1 MKRNRWLILMGI
13 AVLGI
18 TSASAQNDWD
28 FDDIYNNQKQV
39 QEQRK
44 AISAREKAER
54 ERLAR
59 ERRQRE
65 EEWARANRE
74 NSRYAYDNYE
84 DEYDQEDYY
93 DDPSDRDI
101 DAYNRRG
108 NANDS
113 LSRRSVRRGNNTSK
127 QYASRERG
135 SDYKTRSRSSR
146 GRYTDRIARFH
157 DPSTIVV
164 QRGNSIVIYTDED
177 YYGCGY
183 NCDQCSYYGGGDV
196 NIYFGVGCGSCGYGC
211 GSNYYGGYPSYYPG
225 YYSSYY
231 PWYSP
236 WYGDPYWYYVWY
248 GPSYPRYRRH
258 GWWGYSSWGWG
269 WGSAWDYYSNP
280 YYAWHNGY
288 RQGFIDG
295 YYSGYY
301 GSYGYDPYVGSYYR
315 SVNRTP
321 NGRRNNEYYG
331 AAGNS
336 SRNNGGSVTTAS
348 SVNQQLSDRETRRLE
363 AVNETR
369 GNYWTEN
376 ANRVTDNTSY
386 NPREYRPSRS
396 GNARGS
402 YGEDSRGNNSRVSS
416 DSGTRRRNE
425 SVTERPARRGSYD
438 GTTQQRI
445 DRSQQR
451 IEQREV
457 PSRSQRSQYESYQP
471 QRRGTYD
478 TPSEPRRSTSS
489 SQQTI
494 QQHRSFDSG
503 SSSQSS
509 GSSSSRGS
517 YDGGGSSSTTSRGRR

>member
-13 AVLGI
+13 AALAM

-54 ERLAR
+54 ERIAK

-74 NSRYAYDNYE
+74 NSRYANDNYE
-84 DEYDQEDYY
+84 DEYDQDEYY
-93 DDPSDRDI
+93 DDSSDRDI

-108 NANDS
+108 DAKDS
-113 LSRRSVRRGNNTSK
+113 SSGRSIKRGSNTSK

-135 SDYKTRSRSSR
+135 RSYKNRSRSSR
-146 GRYTDRIARFH
+146 GYYADRIARFH
-157 DPSTIVV
+157 DPATIVIEN
-164 QRGNSIVIYTDED
+164 GNSIVIYTDDD
-177 YYGCGY
+177 YYGYGY
-183 NCDQCSYYGGGDV
+183 DYDQYYSGGGDI
-196 NIYFGVGCGSCGYGC
+196 NIYLGVGSGYGYGY
-211 GSNYYGGYPSYYPG
+211 GSSYYGGYPG
-225 YYSSYY
+225 YYY

-236 WYGDPYWYYVWY
+236 WYSDPFWYSAWY
-248 GPSYPRYRRH
+248 GPYYSRYRRY

-269 WGSAWDYYSNP
+269 WGSSWGYYSDP
-280 YYAWHNGY
+280 YYAWNSGY
-288 RQGFIDG
+288 HQGFVDG

-301 GSYGYDPYVGSYYR
+301 GSGYGYDPYVGSYYH

-331 AAGNS
+331 GSYNS
-336 SRNNGGSVTTAS
+336 SRNNNSSVTSTAS
-348 SVNQQLSDRETRRLE
+348 SNRQLSDREARRIE
-363 AVNETR
+363 AINETR

-376 ANRVTDNTSY
+376 TNRVTDNTAY
-386 NPREYRPSRS
+386 NPRDYRPSRS

-402 YGEDSRGNNSRVSS
+402 YGEDSRTNNSRVST
-416 DSGTRRRNE
+416 DEPMRHRTEGI
-425 SVTERPARRGSYD
+425 TERPARRGTYEE
-438 GTTQQRI
+438 TTPQRI

-451 IEQREV
+451 IEQRDV

-471 QRRGTYD
+471 QRRGSYD
-478 TPSEPRRSTSS
+478 TPSEPRRSSSS

-494 QQHRSFDSG
+494 QQYRSFDPG

-509 GSSSSRGS
+509 GGSSSRGS
-517 YDGGGSSSTTSRGRR
+517 YDGGGSSSSSRGRR